1 MVTREFHHCM
11 VYVSG
16 AWSPC
21 CAQYCHSLK
30 SIWKIDAY
38 FYYSD
43 YCFVWA
49 ANIHCI
55 HTHSTHT
62 QISILPSRQQMKCEL
77 LSHIIE
83 TFNTRIFNCSCLSN
97 TLIAFMCQSI
107 PVDCRTFAPST
118 NKLLYMY
125 AVRNQNGLSETA
137 IGVRSAL
144 WAIARRRKDN
154 NKKIND
160 MK

>member
-1 MVTREFHHCM
+1 
-11 VYVSG
+11 
-16 AWSPC
+16 
-21 CAQYCHSLK
+21 
-30 SIWKIDAY
+30 
-38 FYYSD
+38 
-43 YCFVWA
+43 
-49 ANIHCI
+49 
-55 HTHSTHT
+55 
-62 QISILPSRQQMKCEL
+62 
-77 LSHIIE
+77 
-83 TFNTRIFNCSCLSN
+83 
-97 TLIAFMCQSI
+97 MCQSI